1 MQTFCKTYCFRG
13 RNFCYLR
20 KEKYSSI
27 FISPENILLCRKM
40 THFWTPRK
48 KTEKASS
55 MLLVFCNFA
64 PDSILT
70 HDSCREPMTE
80 GDEL

>member
-1 MQTFCKTYCFRG
+1 
-13 RNFCYLR
+13 
-20 KEKYSSI
+20 
-27 FISPENILLCRKM
+27 M

-70 HDSCREPMTE
+70 HDPCREPMTE